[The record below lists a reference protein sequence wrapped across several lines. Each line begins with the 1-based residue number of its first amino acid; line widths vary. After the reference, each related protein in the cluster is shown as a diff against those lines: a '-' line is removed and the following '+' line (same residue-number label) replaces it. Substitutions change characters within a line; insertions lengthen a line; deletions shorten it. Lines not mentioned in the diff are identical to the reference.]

1 VSAPAEHL
9 PTPKTSPG
17 RTTTRPS
24 APARARTTPRATE
37 PTARPRTATTLRP
50 RSRRGFHTAFW
61 LFAATIVTV
70 LLVGVVSLSAM
81 VVQTSMQVT
90 EVESRLREL
99 SESHETLVTEAAE
112 LSAPGRLA
120 EWASNS
126 GMVAPDG
133 VVILQVSGEAG
144 R

>member
-1 VSAPAEHL
+1 
-9 PTPKTSPG
+9 
-17 RTTTRPS
+17 
-24 APARARTTPRATE
+24 
-37 PTARPRTATTLRP
+37 
-50 RSRRGFHTAFW
+50 
-61 LFAATIVTV
+61 VTV